1 MRKLPIK
8 QLLSATVMT
17 LFMLGSGYALAHA
30 MPEQST
36 PGAGATLARAP
47 ATVSIRFDS
56 ALEPLFSK
64 LIVKN
69 AQGAQVSQG
78 TGGVDRAN
86 PQVLFTRLAHVG
98 KGSYHV
104 YWNVA
109 ARDGH
114 RTEGDYTFKVQ

>member
-1 MRKLPIK
+1 MRKITLK
-8 QLLSATVMT
+8 LLLSASVMA
-17 LFMLGSGYALAHA
+17 LSMLGSGYALAHA

-47 ATVSIRFDS
+47 ATVTIRFDS

-78 TGGVDRAN
+78 NGGVDPAN
-86 PQVLFTRLAHVG
+86 PRLLSTRLANVG
-98 KGSYHV
+98 KGTYHV

-114 RTEGDYTFKVQ
+114 RTEGDYTFTVQ